1 MEVRHLFFYY
11 PLIETTLLTEKGGRR
26 LGNPSKKAGKSER
39 YWKHFSFETME
50 PPFKTFKP
58 PFNAFECT
66 FKTFERKMNRLSL
79 PFSMDTKNICLNS
92 WRKISAENWI
102 RSQTHASIG

>member
-1 MEVRHLFFYY
+1 MEVRHLFLYY

-26 LGNPSKKAGKSER
+26 LGNPSKKAGKSIR
-39 YWKHFSFETME
+39 YGKIYL
-50 PPFKTFKP
+50 FKTFECP
-58 PFNAFECT
+58 FCAFELPFNAFECT
-66 FKTFERKMNRLSL
+66 FKTFERKINRLSL

-102 RSQTHASIG
+102 RSRTHASIE